1 MQKKNQLFFDT
12 ECYPN
17 YFLIVFKDLNGNEEC
32 FVKDENNVLPVARI
46 RKLLETRQ
54 TIGFNSRMYDIPMIT
69 YALSGVSN
77 SLLKEMSNSLIPD
90 KKLLKAKLVPS
101 TFDVIKKNNLWC
113 PFEYDHIDLF
123 KVTGAKSGLK
133 VYGARIGS
141 KKIQDLPY
149 DHLEPLTQEQKKD
162 VKAYCVNDVDLTSDL
177 FKYLHKELKVR
188 YDINEHYG
196 IDSRSKSDSQI
207 AETVIKK
214 LCKFDISK
222 LKNNSQFKFGIKL
235 DFKFENESLINL
247 RKDLD
252 DIEFNVQR
260 HRSIEYEGVHREI
273 NINGTKYQFG
283 IGGLH
288 SKERRRSII
297 ANEDEWFI
305 DVDVSSCYPK
315 IILNHKLSPP
325 QIEGDFLRVFGGMF
339 DGRQFAK
346 KILDLSK
353 SDVFKLMLNAIFGK
367 YGDDFSDV
375 LFAPEMLINTTLTGQ
390 LGLLLLIE
398 KLEKFG
404 FSVVSANTDGI
415 TVLVKK
421 IAYDRFRTIISAWEK
436 KFNYS
441 TDEVKYTA
449 LYNHSVN
456 SYIAVKEDGSLK
468 LKGIFSESAI
478 NRNVNVPICKKAV
491 INYVT
496 KGIRIEDTI
505 LNEKHDPR
513 HLIKMRKV
521 EDGGYWKGEF
531 LGKVVRWYW
540 STKGEHIINPKGHKV
555 ANTDFAFP
563 IMNLDYEVKDLHY
576 EKYIKESYKLL
587 SWIGIKI

>member
-1 MQKKNQLFFDT
+1 MQKQQLFFDT

-17 YFLIVFKDLNGNEEC
+17 YFLLVFKDLKGNEEC

-69 YALSGVSN
+69 YALTGVSN

-101 TFDVIKKNNLWC
+101 TFEVIKKNNLWC
-113 PFEYDHIDLF
+113 PFEYDHIDIM
-123 KVTGAKSGLK
+123 KIAGKSGLK
-133 VYGARIGS
+133 TYGARIGS
-141 KKIQDLPY
+141 KKLQDLPY
-149 DHLEPLTQEQKKD
+149 NHLEPLTQEQKID
-162 VKAYCVNDVDLTSDL
+162 VKKYCVNDVDITSDL

-188 YDINEHYG
+188 YDINKHYG

-214 LCKFDISK
+214 LCKFDKAK
-222 LKNNSQFKFGIKL
+222 LKNNSQFKYSVNL
-235 DFKFENESLINL
+235 DFNFKNESLLNL

-252 DIEFNVQR
+252 NIEFKAHR
-260 HRSIEYEGVHREI
+260 HCDIEYEGVHREI
-273 NINGTKYQFG
+273 TINGVTYQFG

-288 SKERRRSII
+288 SKESRRSIVT
-297 ANEDEWFI
+297 NEDEWFI

-325 QIEGDFLRVFGGMF
+325 QIEKDFPRVFGEIY

-346 KILDLSK
+346 KTYDLDK
-353 SDVFKLMLNAIFGK
+353 SGVFKIMLNGLFGK
-367 YGDDFSDV
+367 SADDFSDV
-375 LFAPEMLINTTLTGQ
+375 LYSPEMLINTTLTGQ

-398 KLEKFG
+398 RLEEYG
-404 FSVVSANTDGI
+404 FNVVSANTDGI

-421 IAYDRFRTIISAWEK
+421 IAYDRFRTIINAWEK

-456 SYIAVKEDGSLK
+456 SYIAIKEDGSLK
-468 LKGIFSESAI
+468 LKGTFADSSIA
-478 NRNVNVPICKKAV
+478 RNVDTPICKKAV

-496 KGIRIEDTI
+496 KGVAIEDSVLKTD
-505 LNEKHDPR
+505 HDPR
-513 HLIKMRKV
+513 DLIKMRKV
-521 EDGGYWKGEF
+521 KDGGYWKGKY
-531 LGKVVRWYW
+531 LGNTVRWYW
-540 STKGEHIINPKGHKV
+540 STKGESITNPKGHKV
-555 ANTDFAFP
+555 AKTDDAFP
-563 IMNLDYEVKDLHY
+563 IMDMGDGIKDLHY
-576 EKYIKESYKLL
+576 DRYIKESYKLL